1 MTKKTI
7 GVFDKPSNQNLI
19 GELNGKN
26 YDVFLLPRVVT
37 FAAKTSFELDLLK
50 FDWLIFTDCH
60 AVEYFLQLLTDINLD
75 TFNLDS
81 LRICA
86 IGEAVSDSLRMF
98 QIHADV
104 IPSKLDD
111 KIVFKLICDYQS
123 PNNVRFLI
131 TEKNTHLAELLRIEH
146 ADVTEIEFYQAEPI
160 ADLSKLKVLI
170 QNGAVD
176 EVIFNSPAE
185 VNDWKLLMSPNDF
198 TGSFSEIN
206 AVATDNQTF
215 QYLFESG
222 LKPQLYRQ

>member
-7 GVFDKPSNQNLI
+7 GVFDKPSNQKLI

-26 YDVFLLPRVVT
+26 CDVFLLPKVVT
-37 FAAKTSFELDLLK
+37 FATEISFEFDLLQ

-60 AVEYFLQLLTDINLD
+60 AVEYFLQLLKENNLD

-111 KIVFKLICDYQS
+111 EIVFKLICDYQS
-123 PNNVRFLI
+123 PNKVCFLI
-131 TEKNTHLAELLRIEH
+131 TEQNTNLAELLRTEK
-146 ADVTEIEFYQAEPI
+146 ADVTEIELYRAEPI

-170 QNGAVD
+170 QNGAFD

-185 VNDWKLLMSPNDF
+185 VNDWKLLMQPNDF
-198 TGSFSEIN
+198 TQSFNEIN

-222 LKPQLYRQ
+222 LKPQLYRK